1 MKKRTL
7 CLIVVLA
14 LMVGGAIGAI
24 MFVSMNGNQYPDAT
38 VVLYDGP
45 ETLEDATSEDLEA
58 VGESDR
64 DFLLKHCVDTVIKVN
79 GQESYVYDTNVN
91 HSRTWY
97 SDYEPPQSRTPITY
111 FDFAGKVEIEITVP
125 KQELEKVTISPLS
138 YEIEPKINKNKHTVT
153 FYITEPNTYTVMFND
168 SPERAIHIFANPLE
182 EDIPNP
188 NDENVIYIGPGEW
201 NMYKIDVESGQTVYI
216 AGGAV
221 VHGRLNIENEENVTV
236 RGRGIIDGSK
246 LNGWKGRG
254 ASVPLEM
261 NNCQNVTVEDI
272 IFLNSNAWVCQGFDS
287 QDLKLDG
294 IKIISSRPNGDG
306 ISIQSCQNV
315 EVKNGFVRSWDDSL
329 VVKNYA
335 GNSSNI
341 HFSDMQLW
349 TDLAQSME
357 VGYETNKGQR
367 AEASITNVTFENICV
382 LHNYHKP
389 VISIHN
395 GDDAIVSGITF
406 RNITV
411 EDAQMGS
418 GDGAVMPYLI
428 DLHIGYNAQWSRTKE
443 RGQIRDIVIENVNVL
458 SGKFCT
464 SRIQG
469 YDAEHTVSNVSISNL
484 EILGEKIMDFDTGKF
499 IISPTTTN
507 NISIK

>member
-1 MKKRTL
+1 MKKRTIWYIIAL
-7 CLIVVLA
+7 ALIVVG
-14 LMVGGAIGAI
+14 VIGGI
-24 MFVSMNGNQYPDAT
+24 MLVSRKDKQYPEAT

-45 ETLEDATSEDLEA
+45 ETLEDATPEDLEA

-64 DFLLKHCVDTVIKVN
+64 DFLLKHCVDTLIKVN
-79 GQESYVYDTNVN
+79 GQKCYVYDTNVN
-91 HSRTWY
+91 HTRTWY

-111 FDFAGKVEIEITVP
+111 FDFEGEVEIEVTVP
-125 KQELEKVTISPLS
+125 GQDLEKVTISPLS
-138 YEIEPKINKNKHTVT
+138 YGIEPKINKKEHTIT
-153 FYITEPNTYTVMFND
+153 FTVGEPDTYTVQFND
-168 SPERAIHIFANPLE
+168 SPERAVHIFANPLE
-182 EDIPNP
+182 EDIPDP
-188 NDENVIYIGPGEW
+188 NDENVVYIGPGEW

-221 VHGRLNIENEENVTV
+221 VHGRLNIENEENVIV
-236 RGRGIIDGSK
+236 RGRGIIDGSRM
-246 LNGWKGRG
+246 NGWKGRG
-254 ASVPLEM
+254 ASIPLEI
-261 NNCQNVTVEDI
+261 NNCQNVMVEDI
-272 IFLNSNAWVCQGFDS
+272 IFLNSNAWVCQGYDS
-287 QDLKLDG
+287 EDLVLDG
-294 IKIISSRPNGDG
+294 VKIISSRPNGDG

-329 VVKNYA
+329 VVKNYT
-335 GNSSNI
+335 GNSNNI

-367 AEASITNVTFENICV
+367 PDASITDVSFENICV

-411 EDAQMGS
+411 EDAQMGT
-418 GDGAVMPYLI
+418 GDGSVMPYLF
-428 DLHIGYNAQWSRTKE
+428 DLHIGHSAQWSKTKE
-443 RGQIRDIVIENVNVL
+443 RGQIKDIVIDNVKVL

-469 YDAEHTVSNVSISNL
+469 YDAEHTVSDVSITNL
-484 EILGEKIMDFDTGKF
+484 EILGEKITDFDAGKF
-499 IISPTTTN
+499 VISPTTTN
-507 NISIK
+507 NLSIE